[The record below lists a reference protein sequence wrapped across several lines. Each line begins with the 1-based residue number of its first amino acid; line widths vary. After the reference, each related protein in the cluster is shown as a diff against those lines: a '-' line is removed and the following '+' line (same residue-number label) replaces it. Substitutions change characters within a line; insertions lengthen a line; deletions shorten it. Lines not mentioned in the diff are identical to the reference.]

1 MAGSPFSAVDDAVFA
16 AHHGFTD
23 LTALVAP
30 VNIVQLDRPM
40 DILERDALPDL
51 GKQVLVSPADVTST
65 PYRYTG
71 TDTKV
76 LVNYDIVVRTG
87 GRHLPTLRAIEYQT
101 YRAAVTFCEG
111 LQADGVTILGA
122 ISPWIYEKSEVSVLR
137 QRQQPNGDNA
147 SSLEST
153 IRITIALTAPIA
165 SILANASPAA
175 PLPIYACYVAA
186 ANQIIVQFNGPIRMN
201 SAAIRKEAFFANV
214 GGNPSASAL
223 SAIPVGN
230 TVVLAFAAFVGT
242 LRGGDIIQFDNDP
255 DLQPGIY
262 GANGTDVDS
271 FVYPITELF

>member
-71 TDTKV
+71 SDTKV

-87 GRHLPTLRAIEYQT
+87 GRHLPTLRAIEYQA

-153 IRITIALTAPIA
+153 IRITLALTAPIA
-165 SILANASPAA
+165 SILANASPA
-175 PLPIYACYVAA
+175 PPVPIYACYIAT
-186 ANQIIVQFNGPIRMN
+186 ANQIVVQFNGLLLMSGAVRNELFGAIVGGTSSPSPN
-201 SAAIRKEAFFANV
+201 SAVPA
-214 GGNPSASAL
+214 GNC
-223 SAIPVGN
+223 
-230 TVVLAFAAFVGT
+230 VVLQFNAFAGQ
-242 LRGGDIIQFDNDP
+242 LRSGDTIEYDNDP
-255 DLQPGIY
+255 DVQPGLK
-262 GANGTDVDS
+262 GANGAFVDT
-271 FVYPITELF
+271 FIYPITELF